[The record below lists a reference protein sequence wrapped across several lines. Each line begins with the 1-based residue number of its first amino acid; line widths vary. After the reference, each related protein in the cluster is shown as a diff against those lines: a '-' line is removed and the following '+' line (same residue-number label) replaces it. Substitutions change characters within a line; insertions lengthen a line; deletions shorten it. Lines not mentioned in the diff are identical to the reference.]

1 MFELRSKTKWYWP
14 PGKWFYGP
22 TPLPSGISWASD
34 PPTPLEFPIPSVVG
48 VWIFSGTTHSNK
60 RTQRLGH
67 PFAWNINSFKRLCH
81 LFVGNINPFELL
93 GHPFVE
99 GIRLNERPG
108 HLFVEDVRPFE
119 RLGHPYTIM
128 ASLQIFC
135 WMTWKTSNA
144 ICSKY
149 FTCSSGQLIQCLKN
163 LFDFIGTSLSALNS
177 FLALL
182 KQLAYTSDRFLIRR
196 KIEAKDILC
205 KQTFQKKPSKH
216 FCFPHVRQFFA
227 HGSTNQQRKEILWV
241 ITRTSDSSSC
251 ARAGPGV

>member
-1 MFELRSKTKWYWP
+1 MFELRSKTKWYCP

-60 RTQRLGH
+60 RQQRLGH
-67 PFAWNINSFKRLCH
+67 PFAWNMNSFKRLCH

-108 HLFVEDVRPFE
+108 HPFVEDIRPFE

-135 WMTWKTSNA
+135 RMTWKTSNA

-149 FTCSSGQLIQCLKN
+149 FTCSSGQLIQCFKKSVWLHWHKFVGFK
-163 LFDFIGTSLSALNS
+163 LFFG
-177 FLALL
+177 
-182 KQLAYTSDRFLIRR
+182 LI
-196 KIEAKDILC
+196 KTTCL
-205 KQTFQKKPSKH
+205 H
-216 FCFPHVRQFFA
+216 
-227 HGSTNQQRKEILWV
+227 
-241 ITRTSDSSSC
+241 
-251 ARAGPGV
+251 